1 MKIKIK
7 YSYKLLLLFVG
18 VAFIAFGFL
27 GDDKNGV
34 KPPKPIY
41 KITSTQASG
50 KQGDAYAL
58 NVNNV
63 WMPLNRK
70 GIIADVNVPPN
81 GSLGQYAGGGFLFSS
96 GFFMSGYRNGVLWAN
111 AAASASL
118 VEDYVQGVVDG
129 ENDPNAVIY
138 VVNSQDEAFGQSWQ
152 DWIDAVNLG
161 ADFYDGNGDGIYDPT
176 EKNGIPGWQEDE
188 DRPDLIGD
196 ELAWCVYHDGLPVA
210 QRRWNTTVEVGMEV
224 RQSVFAFASAGAI
237 GNIIFVRYRFTY
249 AGTGNND
256 PNELTD
262 VYFGAWADTDLGDA
276 TDDVIGVDV
285 PRNSGFTYGNGPDA
299 QYGAQVPCFMID
311 FFSGP
316 RAYIPGETFI
326 DNGGEIGEYDE
337 GIDTPLD
344 TAFSVQGQIKGI
356 KPYPGAKNLP
366 ISSFVMYINGDPDLR
381 DPNDIDE
388 ARNYCLGLNRIGEQ
402 PDPCDFGYGEVRGGV
417 DCATVDPR
425 FWFSGDPITDIGWI
439 CTENRDTRQMT
450 NTGPF
455 VMKKGVEN
463 EIVIAYVVGRGSDW
477 RDGIRKARAIDDGA
491 QNIFDL
497 NFLAP
502 TPPPPPVVTLTSS
515 DNFID
520 ISWET
525 PAQVGYKSKTP
536 TWDLGFEG
544 YQVWAFRTNIP
555 EDIVSGQE
563 NSVLLATYDLDNFIE
578 NIFLENSETGGIEPL
593 YSVSSEENQLDS
605 ALYVDDATGRIRL
618 RVTND
623 PFSPNT
629 PVVKGRP
636 YYFAVISYAINYL
649 SLVNKSNPADTTF
662 QPGDYYLSSFAFAQ
676 DAANIRSVNSIVVG
690 ESALNPP
697 VPVQPANKISG
708 ASMGNVGYDVINNEE
723 LTGHNYE
730 VTFFKDSSSL
740 YYSMFWKLTNLSTGQ
755 VWDSSKAYTYGSQ
768 AVNQNITEGF
778 ITKVERQNAVIGL
791 PTYNPP
797 GGVWYNFT
805 RSPIDSLR
813 ARGIWYMGKDLVTD
827 PPAYLLL
834 PANET
839 VPFPFR
845 NNANPDTIKSTY
857 LTTDKLRKVEIRFG
871 EEGFGKAYRY
881 ITGYKKPQLGSGQV
895 ADYLYPYAE
904 AITSTDTVG
913 KGPIGKWD
921 VANNRP
927 IGYVDVPFQA
937 WVVDEQNGE
946 EYQLAVGFIEAKS
959 SRPFHATFPKGIPD
973 GIWDP
978 GTFVPDRGEFLI
990 IFDRPYD
997 PNGNQ
1002 IELTGG
1008 EFQTGSGPVTVYA
1021 DIVRWYNAGN
1031 PNYIPKIPTDA
1042 QGITEEQKAIFE
1054 SPFLGTMYL
1063 LGLARIDSTSW
1074 FVPGDVMTIPLATYP
1089 YTENDVYQFSTLA
1102 GTTVTEADERARW
1115 EKVNVYPNPLL
1126 GYNTLS
1132 NYYSN
1137 TPDEPFVTFTNLPEE
1152 VTIKIY
1158 SLSGTLLR
1166 TLTTDDK
1173 DSPTS
1178 PYLRWNLQNES
1189 ELRVASGMY
1198 LAIVSN
1204 PKYGDKVLKFA
1215 IIMPQKQIQRF

>member
-7 YSYKLLLLFVG
+7 YSYKLLLLILG
-18 VAFIAFGFL
+18 VAFIAVGFL

-34 KPPKPIY
+34 RTPKPIY
-41 KITSTQASG
+41 KMTSSQASG

-58 NVNNV
+58 NINNV

-96 GFFMSGYRNGVLWAN
+96 GFFLSGYRSGVLWAN

-138 VVNSQDEAFGQSWQ
+138 VINSQDEPFGQSWQ

-161 ADFYDGNGDGIYDPT
+161 ADFYDGDGDNSYNPVD
-176 EKNGIPGWQEDE
+176 KNGNGAWDPDE
-188 DRPDLIGD
+188 DMPDLIGD
-196 ELAWCVYHDGLPVA
+196 ELAWCVFHDGLPIA

-237 GNIIFVRYRFTY
+237 GNIVFVRYRFTY
-249 AGTGNND
+249 AGTGSND
-256 PNELTD
+256 PDYLTD

-316 RAYIPGETFI
+316 RSYEAGVTYI
-326 DNGGEIGEYDE
+326 DNGGVVGEYDE

-344 TAFSVQGQIKGI
+344 TAYSVQGQRKGI
-356 KPYPGAKNLP
+356 RPYPGARNLP

-388 ARNYCLGLNRIGEQ
+388 ARNFCLGLDRVGEQ
-402 PDPCDFGYGEVRGGV
+402 PDPCDFAYGEVRGGV

-425 FWFSGDPITDIGWI
+425 FWFSGDPVTDIGWI
-439 CTENRDTRQMT
+439 STENRDTRQMT

-463 EIVIAYVVGRGSDW
+463 EIVIAYVVGRGADW
-477 RDGIRKARAIDDGA
+477 REGIKTARAIDDGA

-515 DNFID
+515 DDFID

-525 PAQVGYKSKTP
+525 PAQVGYKSITP

-544 YQVWAFRTNIP
+544 YQVWAFKTNIA
-555 EDIVSGQE
+555 EDIVSGEE
-563 NSVLLATYDLDNFIE
+563 NSVLLARYDLDNFIE
-578 NIFLENSETGGIEPL
+578 NVYLENSETGGIELL
-593 YSVSSEENQLDS
+593 YSVSPEENQLDS
-605 ALYVDDATGRIRL
+605 ALYVDEVTGRIRL
-618 RVTND
+618 RVTTD

-636 YYFAVISYAINYL
+636 YYFAVISYALNYK

-676 DAANIRSVNSIVVG
+676 DAANIRTINSIVVG
-690 ESALNPP
+690 ENAQNPP

-708 ASMGNVGYDVINNEE
+708 ASTGDVGLDIINNAE
-723 LTGHNYE
+723 LTGQNYE
-730 VTFFKDSSSL
+730 VTFFKDSV
-740 YYSMFWKLTNLSTGQ
+740 YGPYSMFWKLTNLSTGAVLQ
-755 VWDSSKAYTYGSQ
+755 DSSKAYTYGSQ
-768 AVNQNITEGF
+768 AVNQKITDGF
-778 ITKVERQNAVIGL
+778 ITKVERQNATIGL

-797 GGVWYNFT
+797 DGVWYNFT

-813 ARGIWYMGKDLVTD
+813 ARGIWYMGKDLVTEA
-827 PPAYLLL
+827 PFYAF
-834 PANET
+834 T
-839 VPFPFR
+839 VDNQTIPFPFR
-845 NNANPDTIKSTY
+845 NNSSADTIKSTY

-871 EEGFGKAYRY
+871 DNGFGKAYRY
-881 ITGYKKPQLGSGQV
+881 INGYKRPPIGQG
-895 ADYLYPYAE
+895 AAANRWLYAE
-904 AITSTDTVG
+904 AITSTDTTAANDG
-913 KGPIGKWD
+913 DAIGLWD
-921 VANNRP
+921 ETNNRP
-927 IGYVDVPFQA
+927 FGFVDVPFQA
-937 WVVDEQNGE
+937 WVVDEQHGE
-946 EYQLAVGFIEAKS
+946 EYQVAVGFIE
-959 SRPFHATFPKGIPD
+959 SRKGSANHPLGNPD

-978 GTFVPDRGEFLI
+978 GTFIPDNGEFLI
-990 IFDRPYD
+990 IFDSPYD
-997 PNGNQ
+997 PDGNQ

-1021 DIVRWYNAGN
+1021 DLVRWYTDQ
-1031 PNYIPKIPTDA
+1031 PWFDLSIPDDA
-1042 QGITEEQKAIFE
+1042 QGITDEQRAIFE
-1054 SPFLGTMYL
+1054 SSFLSTMYL

-1074 FVPGDVMTIPLATYP
+1074 FTPGDVMTIPLDVYP
-1089 YTENDVYQFSTLA
+1089 YTEEDVYQFSTLA
-1102 GTTVTEADERARW
+1102 GTTVTEEDERARW
-1115 EKVNVYPNPLL
+1115 EKVNVYPNPLF

-1166 TLTTDDK
+1166 TLSTEDK

-1178 PYLRWNLQNES
+1178 PFLRWDLENES

-1204 PKYGDKVLKFA
+1204 PTYGDKVLKFA